1 VAARFDAGADAVGT
15 CHPNPNL
22 DCADDC
28 FHFVSLRRGDEY
40 ILLSR
45 DYVPPLSGGHA
56 DLEILPDLGSLRH
69 PELVAV
75 FT

>member
-1 VAARFDAGADAVGT
+1 MEVSGGAE
-15 CHPNPNL
+15 
-22 DCADDC
+22 
-28 FHFVSLRRGDEY
+28 SLTDSIRTGERDEYSQSQNHYWSFRRGDEY

-56 DLEILPDLGSLRH
+56 DLEILPGLGSLRH

>member
-1 VAARFDAGADAVGT
+1 V
-15 CHPNPNL
+15 
-22 DCADDC
+22 
-28 FHFVSLRRGDEY
+28 
-40 ILLSR
+40 LLSFGVPFVVVDEIILQSL

>member
-1 VAARFDAGADAVGT
+1 VAAGADSLTDPVSDRYADPDSCG
-15 CHPNPNL
+15 
-22 DCADDC
+22 ADDC
-28 FHFVSLRRGDEY
+28 FHFVSLRRGDEL
-40 ILLSR
+40 IILSR

>member
-1 VAARFDAGADAVGT
+1 MEVSGGAESVTDSIRTGA
-15 CHPNPNL
+15 CDEHSQFQNHYL
-22 DCADDC
+22 S
-28 FHFVSLRRGDEY
+28 FRRGDEL
-40 ILLSR
+40 IILSR

-56 DLEILPDLGSLRH
+56 DLEILPGLGSLRH

>member
-1 VAARFDAGADAVGT
+1 
-15 CHPNPNL
+15 
-22 DCADDC
+22 
-28 FHFVSLRRGDEY
+28 VSLRRGDEL
-40 ILLSR
+40 IILSR

-56 DLEILPDLGSLRH
+56 DLEILPGLGSLRH